1 MNAQTRAG
9 TGPIVPAFPA
19 LSLSGG
25 LGYVGALE
33 LPVGAYAGAVRR
45 PAPVSPVS
53 PAASPVRTASVSA
66 TDTLELVNRARTG
79 DLVAFRELFQK
90 HRPDVTRLVFRL
102 MGRTADLED
111 ITQDVFLQVYRS
123 LPDFRGDAKFST
135 WLHRVTVNVVL
146 MARRSARSR
155 PSLVFEEPEAYDAEL
170 LPDEDAARRERLRA
184 FARCIDKLA
193 EKKRTAFLLHDVE
206 GVAAVEVATMVG
218 APVLTVRT
226 RLFYA
231 RKELAE
237 HMRDEPSLAAIAER
251 IASGEKSSR

>member
-1 MNAQTRAG
+1 VTTGEADDLVARAK
-9 TGPIVPAFPA
+9 
-19 LSLSGG
+19 
-25 LGYVGALE
+25 
-33 LPVGAYAGAVRR
+33 
-45 PAPVSPVS
+45 
-53 PAASPVRTASVSA
+53 
-66 TDTLELVNRARTG
+66 TG
-79 DLVAFRELFQK
+79 DLQAFRTLFQR

-146 MARRSARSR
+146 MARRSARCR
-155 PSLVFEEPEAYDAEL
+155 PALVLEEPEVFDGAL
-170 LPDEDAARRERLRA
+170 LPDDDADRRERLRA

-193 EKKRTAFLLHDVE
+193 EKKRAVFLLHDVE
-206 GVAAVEVATMVG
+206 GVPAIEVATLVD

-231 RKELAE
+231 RKELAD
-237 HMRDEPSLAAIAER
+237 HMKAEPSLASIA
-251 IASGEKSSR
+251 ASLGASAAEKGGHK

>member
-1 MNAQTRAG
+1 MNARPKPG
-9 TGPIVPAFPA
+9 TGPFVPAFSA
-19 LSLSGG
+19 VSLSGA
-25 LGYVGALE
+25 LDCVGVLE

-45 PAPVSPVS
+45 PSPLSS
-53 PAASPVRTASVSA
+53 PSSTASRGSSV
-66 TDTLELVNRARTG
+66 TDPQELVNRARTG
-79 DLVAFRELFQK
+79 DLAAFRELFHR

-155 PSLVFEEPEAYDAEL
+155 PSLVFEEPEVFDTEL
-170 LPDEDAARRERLRA
+170 LPDEDASRRERLRA

-206 GVAAVEVATMVG
+206 GVPAAEVATMVE

-237 HMRDEPSLAAIAER
+237 HMRAEPALAAIAER
-251 IASGEKSSR
+251 IASGEKSSRR

>member
-1 MNAQTRAG
+1 MNAA
-9 TGPIVPAFPA
+9 
-19 LSLSGG
+19 
-25 LGYVGALE
+25 E
-33 LPVGAYAGAVRR
+33 
-45 PAPVSPVS
+45 
-53 PAASPVRTASVSA
+53 
-66 TDTLELVNRARTG
+66 TLELVNRARTG
-79 DLVAFRELFQK
+79 DLAAFRELFQR

-111 ITQDVFLQVYRS
+111 VTQDVFLQVYRS

-155 PSLVFEEPEAYDAEL
+155 PSLVFEEPEALDVEL

-206 GVAAVEVATMVG
+206 GVAAAEVATMVG

-237 HMRDEPSLAAIAER
+237 HMRDEPALAAIAER
-251 IASGEKSSR
+251 IAAGEKSSR